1 MSLHTYP
8 LTAVIGDYSRS
19 VGGLAVSVVPFAVAP
34 SRPLITY
41 LFGTMLAVFAIYAL
55 RTAARHFTR
64 VEVDDETISANLPSY
79 RKIAWTAIEGLHVR
93 FFSTKKDRSRGWF
106 QMTIVGAGQRM
117 TVDSTI
123 TDFHGIVAS
132 AAAAA
137 ARNGIALDE
146 ATAAN
151 VAALT
156 SASAIPGS

>member
-19 VGGLAVSVVPFAVAP
+19 IGGLAVSVVPFVVAP

-41 LFGTMLAVFAIYAL
+41 LFGTMIAVFAVYAL

-64 VEVDDETISANLPSY
+64 VEVDDEAISANLPSY
-79 RKIAWTAIEGLHVR
+79 RKIAWTAIEGLNLR
-93 FFSTKKDRSRGWF
+93 YFSAKKDRSRGWF
-106 QMTIVGAGQRM
+106 QMILVGAGQRL

-137 ARNGIALDE
+137 ARNGVALDE

-156 SASAIPGS
+156 GATAIPGR

>member
-34 SRPLITY
+34 SRPLVTY
-41 LFGTMLAVFAIYAL
+41 LFGTLIAVFAVYGL
-55 RTAARHFTR
+55 RTLARHFTR
-64 VEVDDETISANLPSY
+64 VEVANDAISINLPTF
-79 RKIAWTAIEGLHVR
+79 RRIAWTEVEALRLR
-93 FFSTKKDRSRGWF
+93 FYSAKRDRSRGWF
-106 QMTIVGAGQRM
+106 QLTIAGPGRG
-117 TVDSTI
+117 VVIDSTI

-156 SASAIPGS
+156 SASAIPGR

>member
-19 VGGLAVSVVPFAVAP
+19 LGGLAVSVVPFAVAP
-34 SRPLITY
+34 SRPLVTY
-41 LFGTMLAVFAIYAL
+41 LFGAMIAVFAIYAL

-64 VEVDDETISANLPSY
+64 VEMNDEAIMANLPSY
-79 RKIAWTAIEGLHVR
+79 RKIAWTALTGLTLR
-93 FFSTKKDRSRGWF
+93 FFSAKKDRSRGWF
-106 QMTIVGAGQRM
+106 QMTILGAGQRI
-117 TVDSTI
+117 VIDSTI
-123 TDFHGIVAS
+123 TGFHGIVAS

-146 ATAAN
+146 TTAAN

-156 SASAIPGS
+156 GATAIPGR